1 MNRKVLFSDCFRKLN
16 RTEKV
21 ILLKLLFMQEKKG
34 HKFKIFMET
43 LQRWTDKGIRTI
55 RNAIDNLCALKLIH
69 VIRDF
74 GNGYSFAAKEKELG
88 GGKAVENEHILRMKQ
103 LIRLVLRRNKAVAED
118 KSVKDTISVLKACGG
133 LLDEYIM
140 QKLERCIMDCGSL
153 QGAYMNRLMRG

>member
-1 MNRKVLFSDCFRKLN
+1 M
-16 RTEKV
+16 
-21 ILLKLLFMQEKKG
+21 
-34 HKFKIFMET
+34 
-43 LQRWTDKGIRTI
+43 
-55 RNAIDNLCALKLIH
+55 
-69 VIRDF
+69 F

-153 QGAYMNRLMRG
+153 QGAYINRLMRG